1 MAYSAITSPDTY
13 MAAYSAVP
21 LKVYSDDWDTQ
32 ESFKYI
38 VNLCWDSVTISADST
53 ISLDGGIYTKL
64 TSSTPH
70 TFEVGDTVL
79 IDDSINNN
87 QFTNYYIVQAVLSST
102 QFAIDLIPSAPFAST
117 GFTCQKVIKWNL
129 TPDPDGYGK
138 LDLSNVLKD
147 KVYGVL
153 SGQSQDYSFTYNGAP
168 TRFCYDLYCGSE
180 KRYTFN
186 FDDNIFSGG
195 SVGFY
200 ASGITSLSG
209 VPFQVG
215 DVIRIQQNQVAWN
228 YTDNYFDGDYVG
240 FTGTTQHSFLPGQ
253 TITVTG
259 QQTFPYYNGETS
271 IYAKT
276 NTSLVVFKLWQG
288 STPVEPGII
297 YGTPRPEYN
306 TTATIQEIFID
317 PVYGAVIITDLAF
330 TTSSVPISG
339 FIQYADGALTTTPIE
354 VSIADKCVF
363 DAHVDRPDYTMTYY
377 DRYVIQNRS
386 LTGNNLSTIFNT
398 VDYYRVETTTRGFIL
413 GHSSSSTYGDG
424 MLYQFYNSNDVLL
437 GSVRIA
443 KQSSGQQD
451 FYFPFG
457 LEQIGGS
464 SYVNVSGTFSGY
476 SGSVDNYRM
485 FMYEG
490 GGLSGIT
497 NDINFQ
503 INEDCSMYEIY
514 HLMWKDKYGSYV
526 SYPFIYMSRKN
537 VEADRKTY
545 YKQEGN
551 WGNNTFGYNDYDRGD
566 TNFYTQSKNSYI
578 LNSGWLKDFEAL
590 LMEDMMQSTDVYIQ
604 TPDNRL
610 FPCMLNETDLEIF
623 KNINE
628 QLFSYTF
635 NVRIGY
641 NEFRF

>member
-1 MAYSAITSPDTY
+1 
-13 MAAYSAVP
+13 
-21 LKVYSDDWDTQ
+21 
-32 ESFKYI
+32 
-38 VNLCWDSVTISADST
+38 
-53 ISLDGGIYTKL
+53 
-64 TSSTPH
+64 
-70 TFEVGDTVL
+70 
-79 IDDSINNN
+79 
-87 QFTNYYIVQAVLSST
+87 
-102 QFAIDLIPSAPFAST
+102 
-117 GFTCQKVIKWNL
+117 
-129 TPDPDGYGK
+129 
-138 LDLSNVLKD
+138 
-147 KVYGVL
+147 
-153 SGQSQDYSFTYNGAP
+153 
-168 TRFCYDLYCGSE
+168 
-180 KRYTFN
+180 
-186 FDDNIFSGG
+186 
-195 SVGFY
+195 
-200 ASGITSLSG
+200 
-209 VPFQVG
+209 
-215 DVIRIQQNQVAWN
+215 
-228 YTDNYFDGDYVG
+228 
-240 FTGTTQHSFLPGQ
+240 
-253 TITVTG
+253 
-259 QQTFPYYNGETS
+259 
-271 IYAKT
+271 
-276 NTSLVVFKLWQG
+276 
-288 STPVEPGII
+288 VEPGII

-306 TTATIQEIFID
+306 ATATIQEIFID
-317 PVYGAVIITDLAF
+317 PVYGAVIITDLPF

-354 VSIADKCVF
+354 ISIADKCVF
-363 DAHVDRPDYTMTYY
+363 DAHVDRPDYSMTYY

-413 GHSSSSTYGDG
+413 GHSVSSTFGDG
-424 MLYQFYNSNDVLL
+424 MLYQFYNSNDTLL
-437 GSVRIA
+437 GSVRLA
-443 KQSSGQQD
+443 KSSSSQQD
-451 FYFPFG
+451 YYFPFG

-490 GGLSGIT
+490 AGLSGIT

-503 INEDCSMYEIY
+503 LNEDCSMYEIY
-514 HLMWKDKYGSYV
+514 HLMWKDKNGSYP

-537 VEADRKTY
+537 VEADRKSY

-551 WGNNTFGYNDYDRGD
+551 WGNNTFGYNDYDRGE

>member
-21 LKVYSDDWDTQ
+21 LKVYIDDWDTQ

-153 SGQSQDYSFTYNGAP
+153 SGQSQDYSLTYNGAP

-276 NTSLVVFKLWQG
+276 NTSLVVFKF
-288 STPVEPGII
+288 V
-297 YGTPRPEYN
+297 
-306 TTATIQEIFID
+306 
-317 PVYGAVIITDLAF
+317 
-330 TTSSVPISG
+330 
-339 FIQYADGALTTTPIE
+339 
-354 VSIADKCVF
+354 
-363 DAHVDRPDYTMTYY
+363 
-377 DRYVIQNRS
+377 
-386 LTGNNLSTIFNT
+386 
-398 VDYYRVETTTRGFIL
+398 
-413 GHSSSSTYGDG
+413 
-424 MLYQFYNSNDVLL
+424 
-437 GSVRIA
+437 
-443 KQSSGQQD
+443 
-451 FYFPFG
+451 
-457 LEQIGGS
+457 
-464 SYVNVSGTFSGY
+464 
-476 SGSVDNYRM
+476 
-485 FMYEG
+485 
-490 GGLSGIT
+490 
-497 NDINFQ
+497 
-503 INEDCSMYEIY
+503 
-514 HLMWKDKYGSYV
+514 
-526 SYPFIYMSRKN
+526 
-537 VEADRKTY
+537 
-545 YKQEGN
+545 
-551 WGNNTFGYNDYDRGD
+551 
-566 TNFYTQSKNSYI
+566 
-578 LNSGWLKDFEAL
+578 
-590 LMEDMMQSTDVYIQ
+590 
-604 TPDNRL
+604 
-610 FPCMLNETDLEIF
+610 
-623 KNINE
+623 
-628 QLFSYTF
+628 
-635 NVRIGY
+635 
-641 NEFRF
+641 

>member
-1 MAYSAITSPDTY
+1 
-13 MAAYSAVP
+13 
-21 LKVYSDDWDTQ
+21 
-32 ESFKYI
+32 
-38 VNLCWDSVTISADST
+38 
-53 ISLDGGIYTKL
+53 
-64 TSSTPH
+64 
-70 TFEVGDTVL
+70 
-79 IDDSINNN
+79 
-87 QFTNYYIVQAVLSST
+87 
-102 QFAIDLIPSAPFAST
+102 
-117 GFTCQKVIKWNL
+117 
-129 TPDPDGYGK
+129 
-138 LDLSNVLKD
+138 
-147 KVYGVL
+147 
-153 SGQSQDYSFTYNGAP
+153 
-168 TRFCYDLYCGSE
+168 
-180 KRYTFN
+180 
-186 FDDNIFSGG
+186 
-195 SVGFY
+195 
-200 ASGITSLSG
+200 
-209 VPFQVG
+209 
-215 DVIRIQQNQVAWN
+215 
-228 YTDNYFDGDYVG
+228 
-240 FTGTTQHSFLPGQ
+240 
-253 TITVTG
+253 
-259 QQTFPYYNGETS
+259 
-271 IYAKT
+271 
-276 NTSLVVFKLWQG
+276 
-288 STPVEPGII
+288 
-297 YGTPRPEYN
+297 
-306 TTATIQEIFID
+306 
-317 PVYGAVIITDLAF
+317 
-330 TTSSVPISG
+330 
-339 FIQYADGALTTTPIE
+339 
-354 VSIADKCVF
+354 
-363 DAHVDRPDYTMTYY
+363 
-377 DRYVIQNRS
+377 
-386 LTGNNLSTIFNT
+386 
-398 VDYYRVETTTRGFIL
+398 L

-424 MLYQFYNSNDVLL
+424 MLYQFYNSNDTLL
-437 GSVRIA
+437 GSVRLA

-503 INEDCSMYEIY
+503 LNEDCSMYEIY

-551 WGNNTFGYNDYDRGD
+551 WGNNTFGYIDYDRGD